1 MREWPPIAPMIA
13 DADDAR
19 VPVVVGLT
27 GGMGSGKSTVGR
39 MWETWGIPRW
49 DADAA
54 GAALYR
60 NDASLREAIGTRW
73 GKRMWVGPSPDQH
86 TDINR
91 KELRAVVF
99 QDPEALQ
106 WLNALVHPRV
116 RAMFSDWWALQL
128 QRPSPPPYVL
138 RESALLLESGFAA
151 DCDVVILVTAPEPE
165 RIARI
170 QQRDGLTV
178 SEIRQRWVHQW
189 PDARKFEHVH
199 AHIQNGP
206 ADALLD
212 QIALLHSRLRGNPT

>member
-1 MREWPPIAPMIA
+1 MREWPIIASP
-13 DADDAR
+13 DAETKAPR
-19 VPVVVGLT
+19 RPVVVGLT
-27 GGMGSGKSTVGR
+27 GGMGSGKSTVGH

-60 NDASLREAIGTRW
+60 NDASLREAIGARW
-73 GKRMWVGPSPDQH
+73 GKRMWVGPSPDRH

-116 RAMFSDWWALQL
+116 RAMFSDWWTLQIH
-128 QRPSPPPYVL
+128 RPSPPPYVL
-138 RESALLLESGFAA
+138 RESAILLEAGFAG
-151 DCDVVILVTAPEPE
+151 DCDVVFSVTAPESN

-170 QQRDGLTV
+170 QQRDGLTLG
-178 SEIRQRWVHQW
+178 EIQQRWAHQW
-189 PDARKFEHVH
+189 SDARRRELVH
-199 AHIQNGP
+199 AEISNGP
-206 ADALLD
+206 ADSLLD
-212 QIALLHSRLRGNPT
+212 QIAQLHRRLQGNPT